1 MKRRPWPPFCFC
13 LFADIQSQ
21 LNALMSRRK
30 KSNTRNVY
38 EKSFPSRFAQPA
50 RARAMDTGH
59 ASCTPVDTICF
70 ARSGSIYD
78 EEMHTC
84 HHEAINE
91 GAIRDGRAIAVTT
104 KANRSAVKGVN
115 ITQVKTGAAKAR
127 SAAAA
132 IGIRRRT
139 GGPHEGAGAKTRIRD
154 RTRERAARRNQVI
167 TAAASPAPRTAA
179 TVPANGVG
187 GRAAAT
193 AAEVMAVA
201 VAMAARAV
209 PHKNT
214 ARSTVRP
221 PMGPSRIGANP
232 PARAAAGGKRAHRA
246 NRITALKAMVRAPHR
261 RAAGATARK
270 AVRTMARKAATD
282 RKGANAMVPNTVAKA
297 TAGRVDKAMARKA
310 ARVPARNMAA
320 RAARNMAVRAARN
333 MAVRAVRNMA
343 DKATAHNAAKAMGR
357 KAAKVMALKAST
369 AADRDSGSTAAT
381 GNAE

>member
-115 ITQVKTGAAKAR
+115 VTQVKTGAAKAR
-127 SAAAA
+127 SVAAA

-187 GRAAAT
+187 GRAAAM
-193 AAEVMAVA
+193 AAEVTAVA

-232 PARAAAGGKRAHRA
+232 PARAAGGKRAHRA

-333 MAVRAVRNMA
+333 MAARAVRNM
-343 DKATAHNAAKAMGR
+343 
-357 KAAKVMALKAST
+357 AAKVMALKAST